1 MRPPLSSRFSKLV
14 RARNRAHATRS
25 HRTSSRPLLECLEQR
40 TLLNVDMVTNSL
52 NTGSGSLRTVIAN
65 ASAGDTIEFNMS
77 AGNVTSPIT
86 LTSGQINITK
96 NLTIVGPGASLLTI
110 D

>member
-1 MRPPLSSRFSKLV
+1 
-14 RARNRAHATRS
+14 
-25 HRTSSRPLLECLEQR
+25 
-40 TLLNVDMVTNSL
+40 MVTNSL

-77 AGNVTSPIT
+77 GGNVTSPIT
-86 LTSGQINITK
+86 LTSGQITISK

-110 D
+110 SGNQNSAIFSISSGSKSLFQKG